1 MTKVTT
7 RFATL
12 IGAALVSATGLAG
25 CSSPTPVTRTVTTEQ
40 TSTSVPPPPVTMTT
54 TTEETRDPV
63 VHRYHVGRAN
73 RQAVGREDDVTEET
87 TTTYPPAPVATTRR
101 TTTQSTTPQ

>member
-1 MTKVTT
+1 MTELTS

-12 IGAALVSATGLAG
+12 IGAALVCAPGLVG

-40 TSTSVPPPPVTMTT
+40 TSTSVPPPPVITTT
-54 TTEETRDPV
+54 TTEQTSDPV
-63 VHRYHVGRAN
+63 VHRYHTGRAS

-87 TTTYPPAPVATTRR
+87 TTTYPPAPVTATRR
-101 TTTQSTTPQ
+101 TTTQSTYPQ